1 MENTLLLI
9 MISMIILLGA
19 MFGFKTQKEQI
30 ILNREEWHCIKS
42 LMVDTNNVD
51 KVECILYAK
60 QEIQNDSE

>member
-1 MENTLLLI
+1 
-9 MISMIILLGA
+9 MIILLGA